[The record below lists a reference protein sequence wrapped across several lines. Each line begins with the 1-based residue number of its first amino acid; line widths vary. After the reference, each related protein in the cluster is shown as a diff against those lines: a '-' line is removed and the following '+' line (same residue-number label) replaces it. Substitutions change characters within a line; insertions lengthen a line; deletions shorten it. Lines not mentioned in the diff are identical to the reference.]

1 MSHGASLHHRSMAG
15 SLYMSAPRSARRFA
29 VARRAAGRET
39 DTERQRGPEPDGRE
53 RREPSATRHH
63 WNVEG
68 SGLSGAPRGAGGCA
82 CGCGGER
89 RVETAQRGAA
99 PSARRDATSQQPH
112 PPPPAGTHAYF
123 TVNTEKKNAH
133 WNRTKGRNQTRTGHG
148 PQPRKAQRNRASL
161 IHGIISNFQAKRDRV
176 RRWPSG
182 HLASHEAGCVA
193 SRRPCHRGPRSVRP
207 CGVSAGRGAQDQ
219 ERQLLD
225 PTRRI
230 LPLESMYAMG
240 GGLRVASA

>member
-99 PSARRDATSQQPH
+99 PSTAGCHVTAAAPPTPSRDACVLYCKH
-112 PPPPAGTHAYF
+112 R
-123 TVNTEKKNAH
+123 KKNAH
-133 WNRTKGRNQTRTGHG
+133 WNRTKGRNQTLTGHG

>member
-1 MSHGASLHHRSMAG
+1 MG
-15 SLYMSAPRSARRFA
+15 
-29 VARRAAGRET
+29 RRAAPAGARAAAGESGESRRRSAGR
-39 DTERQRGPEPDGRE
+39 
-53 RREPSATRHH
+53 
-63 WNVEG
+63 
-68 SGLSGAPRGAGGCA
+68 PR
-82 CGCGGER
+82 
-89 RVETAQRGAA
+89 
-99 PSARRDATSQQPH
+99 PRRDATSQQPH